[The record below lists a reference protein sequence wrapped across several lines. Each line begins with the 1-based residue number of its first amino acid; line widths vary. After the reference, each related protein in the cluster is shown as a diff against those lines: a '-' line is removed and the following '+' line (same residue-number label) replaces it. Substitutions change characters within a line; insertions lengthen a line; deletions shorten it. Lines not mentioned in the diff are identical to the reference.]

1 MQRLA
6 IALLVSFGIFF
17 IAELSLAASA
27 DVIEAAKKEGEVVWY
42 GGGSSEIDEVL
53 GKNFSKKYPFLQV
66 KKFRIQSQKLLV
78 RFEAESRA
86 GKHVADIVRTTDWY
100 IDYFKKKGLLM
111 KYESPERKFFDNQF
125 KDPEGHYTALYKF
138 LHAMAY
144 NTKLV
149 AKKDLPRSYED
160 LLASKWKGKLGLED
174 AAYVWFVNVLK
185 IKGEDQGLEYMRK
198 LARQSVSIRSGTTLL
213 GSLMAAG
220 EIPLVIDLYAYQ
232 VERLKKNGAPVD
244 WHAVEP
250 AIVHTVTGG
259 ISKNA
264 PHPNAAK
271 LFMDYL
277 LSEDGQKTYL
287 SESLEPVR
295 AGIDVPWYPKK
306 IKLHVNNP
314 EIGDKIGHYQKLFA
328 EIFASAAGPG

>member
-1 MQRLA
+1 MRNLA
-6 IALLVSFGIFF
+6 IALLISLAFF
-17 IAELSLAASA
+17 LIAESSQAASA
-27 DVIEAAKKEGEVVWY
+27 GIVEAARKEGEVVWY

-111 KYESPERKFFDNQF
+111 KYESPERKSFDNQF

-149 AKKDLPRSYED
+149 AKKDLPRSYDD
-160 LLASKWKGKLGLED
+160 LLDPRWKGKLGLED
-174 AAYVWFVNVLK
+174 AAYVWFANVLK
-185 IKGEDQGLEYMRK
+185 MKGEEQGLEYMRK
-198 LARQSVSIRSGTTLL
+198 LARQNVGVRSGTTLL
-213 GSLMAAG
+213 ANLMAAG
-220 EIPLVIDLYAYQ
+220 EIPLVVDLYAYQ

-250 AIVHTVTGG
+250 AIVHTVAGG
-259 ISKNA
+259 ISKDA

-277 LSEDGQKTYL
+277 LSEEGQKTYL
-287 SESLEPVR
+287 SESLEPAR
-295 AGIDVPWYPKK
+295 AGMDAPWYSKK
-306 IKLHVNNP
+306 FILHVNNP
-314 EIGDKIGHYQKLFA
+314 DIGEKIGHYQKLFA
-328 EIFASAAGPG
+328 EIFTGAAGPG